1 MEIFLH
7 AETWLA
13 LLTLTFFE
21 VVLGIDNIIFI
32 SIVANKLPIEI
43 RAKTRNLGLIL
54 ALVVRIILLL
64 GITWVISFKEPLF
77 YLSDILGDWL
87 THKFSDHDHPF
98 SGRDLILMFGG
109 LFLIAKSTRE
119 INHEIEGEEGEDLP
133 DTKGKVNVTGI
144 IIQIILLDII
154 FSFDSILT
162 AVGLTD
168 KVLIMIVAVVISIG
182 IMMIFSGAISDF
194 IHKHPSMEVLALG
207 FLILIGFMLFLEG
220 LEYSIPKGYIYFAVA
235 FSLLIE
241 MVNIRVRNR
250 RKKAKEEFHE

>member
-1 MEIFLH
+1 MDIFLKP
-7 AETWLA
+7 ETWLA

-32 SIVANKLPIEI
+32 SIVSNKLPIEI
-43 RAKTRNLGLIL
+43 RARTRNIG
-54 ALVVRIILLL
+54 LLL
-64 GITWVISFKEPLF
+64 AMGVRVLLLLTITWVMRFKDPLF
-77 YLSDILGDWL
+77 TIPATMVFGEQMDI
-87 THKFSDHDHPF
+87 
-98 SGRDLILMFGG
+98 SGRDLILIFGG

-119 INHEIEGEEGEDLP
+119 INHEMEGEEEEVENNG
-133 DTKGKVNVTGI
+133 KGKANVTGI

-168 KVLIMIVAVVISIG
+168 IVAIMIIAVVLSIG
-182 IMMIFSGAISDF
+182 IMIVFSGKISDF
-194 IHKHPSMEVLALG
+194 IHRHPSMEVLALG

-220 LEYSIPKGYIYFAVA
+220 LHKEVPKGYIYFAIV
-235 FSLLIE
+235 FSMVIE

-250 RKKAKEEFHE
+250 RKKAKEEAHE

>member
-1 MEIFLH
+1 MDIFLKP
-7 AETWLA
+7 ETWLA

-32 SIVANKLPIEI
+32 SIVSNRLPIEI
-43 RAKTRNLGLIL
+43 RTRTRNFGLLL
-54 ALVVRIILLL
+54 AMLVRILLL
-64 GITWVISFKEPLF
+64 LTITWVMKFKDPLF
-77 YLSDILGDWL
+77 TIPNTLLFQRELPI
-87 THKFSDHDHPF
+87 
-98 SGRDLILMFGG
+98 SGRDLILIFGG

-119 INHEIEGEEGEDLP
+119 INHEMEGEDE
-133 DTKGKVNVTGI
+133 TIEQGKGRVNVTGI

-168 KVLIMIVAVVISIG
+168 MVIIMIIAVILSIG
-182 IMMIFSGAISDF
+182 IMMLFSGKISDF
-194 IHKHPSMEVLALG
+194 INKHPSMEVLALG

-220 LEYSIPKGYIYFAVA
+220 LHYDIPKGYIYFAVA

-250 RKKAKEEFHE
+250 RKKVKEEFHE

>member
-1 MEIFLH
+1 MDIFLH
-7 AETWLA
+7 PEAWIA
-13 LLTLTFFE
+13 LVTLTFFE

-32 SIVANKLPIEI
+32 SIVSNRLPVEI
-43 RAKTRNLGLIL
+43 RAKTRNFGLLL
-54 ALVVRIILLL
+54 AMLVRILLL
-64 GITWVISFKEPLF
+64 LTITWVMKFKETLFTIPDSLVFQEPLP
-77 YLSDILGDWL
+77 I
-87 THKFSDHDHPF
+87 
-98 SGRDLILMFGG
+98 SGRDLILIFGG

-119 INHEIEGEEGEDLP
+119 INHEMEGEEEAMEQGS
-133 DTKGKVNVTGI
+133 GKANVTGVI
-144 IIQIILLDII
+144 VQIILLDII

-168 KVLIMIVAVVISIG
+168 KVIIMIIAVVLSIG
-182 IMMIFSGAISDF
+182 IMIIFSGAISSF

-220 LEYSIPKGYIYFAVA
+220 LHKEVPKGYIYFAIV

>member
-1 MEIFLH
+1 MDIFLQPE
-7 AETWLA
+7 AWIA

-32 SIVANKLPIEI
+32 SIVCNRLPVEI
-43 RAKTRNLGLIL
+43 RAKTRNFGLVL
-54 ALVVRIILLL
+54 AMLVRILLL
-64 GITWVISFKEPLF
+64 LTITWVMKFKETLF
-77 YLSDILGDWL
+77 TIPDTLVFQEPIDI
-87 THKFSDHDHPF
+87 
-98 SGRDLILMFGG
+98 SGRDLILVFGG

-119 INHEIEGEEGEDLP
+119 INHEMEGEEETMEQGS
-133 DTKGKVNVTGI
+133 GKVNVTGV

-168 KVLIMIVAVVISIG
+168 KVIIMIIAVVLSIG
-182 IMMIFSGAISDF
+182 IMIIFSGAISSF

-220 LEYSIPKGYIYFAVA
+220 LHKEVPKGYIYFAIV